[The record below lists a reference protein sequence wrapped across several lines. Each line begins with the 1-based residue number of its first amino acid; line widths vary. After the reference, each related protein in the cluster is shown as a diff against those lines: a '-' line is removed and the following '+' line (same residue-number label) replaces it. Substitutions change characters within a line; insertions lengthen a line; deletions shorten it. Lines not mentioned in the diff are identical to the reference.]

1 MEKEPAVQEVLASET
16 RKDILKRLCERN
28 YRPADLSRE
37 LEKDRSTITEHLKA
51 LSNAGLVERIER
63 DGHKWIFYKLSNYG
77 QALFPNQRRR
87 VIYMALTFVAL
98 FGAMGSLLMH
108 MSQSG
113 IQGPAQFAYGDYSE
127 KGVPEE
133 GFVVGRTTWE
143 SGENLD
149 NYTNY
154 SAANYAIGVGGTEP
168 VPADLGAGES
178 FDVYLYAALAFMVL
192 GLIAAI
198 QLAVR
203 KGNELVIPRRGGR

>member
-1 MEKEPAVQEVLASET
+1 MSKEPDVQEVLASET
-16 RKDILKRLCERN
+16 RKDILKRLYERN

-113 IQGPAQFAYGDYSE
+113 IQGPAQLAYGDYSE
-127 KGVPEE
+127 KGGSEE
-133 GFVVGRTTWE
+133 GLAAERAVVQGP
-143 SGENLD
+143 D
-149 NYTNY
+149 NFDNY
-154 SAANYAIGVGGTEP
+154 SATYATGEGGAESEP
-168 VPADLGAGES
+168 VVWGAGES

-192 GLIAAI
+192 GLIAAV

-203 KGNELVIPRRGGR
+203 KGNELVIPKRGRR